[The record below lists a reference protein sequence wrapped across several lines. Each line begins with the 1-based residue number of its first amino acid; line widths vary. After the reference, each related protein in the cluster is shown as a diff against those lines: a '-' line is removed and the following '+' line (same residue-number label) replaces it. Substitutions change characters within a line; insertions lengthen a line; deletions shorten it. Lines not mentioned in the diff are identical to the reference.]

1 MPIATAAYCS
11 ACQAHVFV
19 DANGGCEFGH
29 SRASL
34 RNIYSAEIDR
44 KTGRPLPPGFD
55 QRAQVSRPVAP
66 VAPVALE
73 PEPLAQRATYDASE
87 FSISAP
93 FAPVITAMGAGA
105 LSQTLVISESRTR
118 GLRRVFGRH
127 VGRSAVRHADTTG
140 LVSMPLL
147 VALAA
152 VSVLAIVVSV
162 AL

>member
-11 ACQAHVFV
+11 ACHAHVFV
-19 DANGGCEFGH
+19 NANGGCEFGH
-29 SRASL
+29 PRSSL

-44 KTGRPLPPGFD
+44 RTSRPLPPGFD

-73 PEPLAQRATYDASE
+73 SETFGEHASYDASHL
-87 FSISAP
+87 SITAP

-105 LSQTLVISESRTR
+105 LSQTLVVSESHVR
-118 GLRRVFGRH
+118 GLQRVFGRR
-127 VGRSAVRHADTTG
+127 VGRSAASHADTTG

-152 VSVLAIVVSV
+152 VSMLAIVVSV